1 MSTSTA
7 KAPLEIDVTT
17 LKSMFDNGE
26 KFMLLDVRE
35 KDEYARAKIDG
46 ADLIPMGQ
54 VPSRI
59 NEVTKDY
66 PLVVHCHHGGRSAKV
81 VAWLRQNGFANAS
94 NLTGGI
100 DAWSLNIDST
110 VPRY

>member
-1 MSTSTA
+1 MS
-7 KAPLEIDVTT
+7 APLEIDVAT
-17 LKSMFDNGE
+17 LKSMFDKGE

-35 KDEYARAKIDG
+35 KDEYARAKIEG
-46 ADLIPMGQ
+46 ADLILMGQ

-94 NLTGGI
+94 NLVGGI
-100 DAWSLNIDST
+100 DAWSVKIDPT

>member
-1 MSTSTA
+1 MS
-7 KAPLEIDVTT
+7 APLEIDVAT
-17 LKSMFDNGE
+17 LKSMFDKGE

-35 KDEYARAKIDG
+35 KDEYARAKIEG

-94 NLTGGI
+94 NLVGGI
-100 DAWSLNIDST
+100 DAWSVKIDLT

>member
-1 MSTSTA
+1 MPSSTA
-7 KAPLEIDVTT
+7 PAPLEIDVKT
-17 LKSMFDNGE
+17 LKAMMDSGE

-35 KDEYARAKIDG
+35 KDEYARAKIEG

-59 NEVTKDY
+59 SEVTKDY

-81 VAWLRQNGFANAS
+81 VSWLRQNGFANAS
-94 NLTGGI
+94 NLSGGI
-100 DAWSLNIDST
+100 DAWSVHIDPT
-110 VPRY
+110 VARY